1 MRVVIEEGGR
11 TAEEVVEDVDV
22 GDCLDENGS
31 LFIRKLVMQLKQ
43 DYNFSLESN
52 SSDMQIRK
60 FITFWHRQR
69 YGSTAELIP
78 SAKI

>member
-1 MRVVIEEGGR
+1 MGE
-11 TAEEVVEDVDV
+11 
-22 GDCLDENGS
+22 CLDENGS

-52 SSDMQIRK
+52 STVIQIRK
-60 FITFWHRQR
+60 FITSWYRRR
-69 YGSTAELIP
+69 YGSTAVLTP